1 MKLFMSYAIYSLS
14 FVSIIFA
21 SGLKADKAIIQG
33 KNKTNKNSEI
43 NLERVQSV
51 RSEKAALDKS
61 LSAKMLK
68 NARIKHKLNGD
79 IKLKYHKQ
87 ILDLI
92 NSKYIESNISNVV
105 TEDKTSKKPVTLNN
119 SLQQEYL
126 DVLESLNTKVISTNK
141 NSNLNTRLPLSVRQS
156 INRVKTNSLK
166 RGAK

>member
-1 MKLFMSYAIYSLS
+1 MKLLMSYAIYSLS

-21 SGLKADKAIIQG
+21 SGLKADKTIIQE
-33 KNKTNKNSEI
+33 KNKTNKISEI

-79 IKLKYHKQ
+79 IKSEHHKQ

-92 NSKYIESNISNVV
+92 NSKYIELNISNVA
-105 TEDKTSKKPVTLNN
+105 TEDKTSKNPVTVNN

-126 DVLESLNTKVISTNK
+126 DVLESLNTKAISTNK
-141 NSNLNTRLPLSVRQS
+141 NSNLNTHLPLPVRQS

-166 RGAK
+166 RGSK

>member
-21 SGLKADKAIIQG
+21 SGLKADKTIIQE
-33 KNKTNKNSEI
+33 KNKTNKISEI

-68 NARIKHKLNGD
+68 NARIKNKLNGD
-79 IKLKYHKQ
+79 IKSEHHKQ

-92 NSKYIESNISNVV
+92 NSKYIELNISNVA
-105 TEDKTSKKPVTLNN
+105 TEDKTSKNPATVNN

-126 DVLESLNTKVISTNK
+126 DVLELLNTKAISTNK
-141 NSNLNTRLPLSVRQS
+141 NSNLNTHLPLPVRQS

-166 RGAK
+166 RGSK